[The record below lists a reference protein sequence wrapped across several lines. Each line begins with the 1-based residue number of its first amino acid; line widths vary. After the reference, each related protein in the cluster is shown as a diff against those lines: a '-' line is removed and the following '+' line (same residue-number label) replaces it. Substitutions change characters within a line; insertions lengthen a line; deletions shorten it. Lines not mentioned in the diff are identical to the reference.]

1 MASFQ
6 EQLWDGACSGDLLK
20 VKQAVAAGVNV
31 DAGALSHVSGLT
43 GLASQF
49 LVGCECWA
57 GE

>member
-6 EQLWDGACSGDLLK
+6 EQLWDGAWSGDLLK
-20 VKQAVAAGVNV
+20 VKQAVAAGINV
-31 DAGALSHVSGLT
+31 DAGALNNVSGFT